1 MKGNS
6 YTVRDITFKQK
17 SPHHPQKKHSSV
29 FMRQN
34 LKHNKGTTFVHSKMN
49 EIKTQLSSTDIMDF

>member
-34 LKHNKGTTFVHSKMN
+34 LKHNKGTTLVHSNMN
-49 EIKTQLSSTDIMDF
+49 EIKT